1 MVSCIREALGHILF
15 GTQVFLERQHA
26 AGFLA
31 FFAVLAL
38 ALVGPAGAAGS
49 SGEFTRAE
57 ANADW
62 SLGSIAGSITWTGC
76 GDGLDGGLVVEP
88 GSCQW
93 LAYATIGPGS
103 DPLECASSERRWPE
117 LGEGISV
124 VWPSG
129 HPSFGVL
136 SLESSGVPLV
146 GGADQLA
153 CLSVIES
160 YDARPSCWD
169 ESVIC
174 PQFVENVSTLN
185 PLASAE
191 LGAPIEPP
199 NEPEPEEPK
208 PEPEEQEPEGP
219 EVVVEE
225 STADLPAPEAPS
237 AGSDSGAWSSEAAS
251 LSPGTTEPPSAQVTA
266 RGRCHRTQQ
275 GRPSGRPKR
284 CQDVHRRRRHR
295 PSKEN

>member
-1 MVSCIREALGHILF
+1 MWHWRISLF
-15 GTQVFLERQHA
+15 GTQVFRNSHHT

-38 ALVGPAGAAGS
+38 VGPTGAAGS

-62 SLGSIAGSITWTGC
+62 SLGSVAGSITWTGC
-76 GDGLDGGLVVEP
+76 GDGLEGGLVVEP

-103 DPLECASSERRWPE
+103 DPSECTSGERRWPE
-117 LGEGISV
+117 VGQGISV
-124 VWPSG
+124 VWSSG
-129 HPSFGVL
+129 LTSLGVL
-136 SLESSGVPLV
+136 PFESSDVSLM

-153 CLSVIES
+153 CLSVVET

-174 PQFVENVSTLN
+174 PQFIENVSALN

-191 LGAPIEPP
+191 LGAPTEPP
-199 NEPEPEEPK
+199 SEPEPEEPK
-208 PEPEEQEPEGP
+208 PEPEGQEPEGP
-219 EVVVEE
+219 KVGVEE
-225 STADLPAPEAPS
+225 STTELPAPEVS
-237 AGSDSGAWSSEAAS
+237 STESDLGARSLGAAS
-251 LSPGTTEPPSAQVTA
+251 LAPGITETPSVRGSAM
-266 RGRCHRTQQ
+266 GRCHRAQQ
-275 GRPSGRPKR
+275 ARPSGRSAGCR
-284 CQDVHRRRRHR
+284 HVHRRRRHR
-295 PSKEN
+295 PSREN